1 MVGATDA
8 NGKSI
13 FEGREATCF
22 TNAEEEAVK
31 AVDTI
36 PFLVESRIREL
47 GGQFVNADLWA
58 VRCSIL
64 SSMRIIPYILETSL
78 RSSFLVTSSPG
89 RTRLLQVPSVKLSWL
104 LSPRLEESCVHS
116 DLVRKF

>member
-64 SSMRIIPYILETSL
+64 SYMRTILTYL
-78 RSSFLVTSSPG
+78 KLAQG
-89 RTRLLQVPSVKLSWL
+89 RRFW
-104 LSPRLEESCVHS
+104 
-116 DLVRKF
+116 